1 MIFSP
6 ATGFLRVPL
15 PCLYDDIIHW
25 NIALP
30 VFPKE
35 VL

>member
-6 ATGFLRVPL
+6 TTGFVRVPL